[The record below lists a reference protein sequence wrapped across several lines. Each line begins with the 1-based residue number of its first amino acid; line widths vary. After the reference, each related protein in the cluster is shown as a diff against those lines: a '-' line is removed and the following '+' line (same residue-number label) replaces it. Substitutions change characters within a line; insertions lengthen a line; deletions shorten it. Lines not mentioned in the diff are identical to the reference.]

1 MEKNSKTSGWSTINL
16 PVKWH
21 FSEYK
26 IDVKYVFRE
35 NSLGILLLI
44 QLSEIFRLRF

>member
-1 MEKNSKTSGWSTINL
+1 MEKNSKTSGWSLMDL

-21 FSEYK
+21 FSECK
-26 IDVKYVFRE
+26 FDTKYVFQE
-35 NSLGILLLI
+35 NALGILLI

>member
-1 MEKNSKTSGWSTINL
+1 MDL

-26 IDVKYVFRE
+26 FDTKYVFQV
-35 NSLGILLLI
+35 NALGILLI